1 MAAVAVAGATYS
13 PSRAWRIEMC
23 ALIASLPNNPVD
35 RAPVKARQRFT
46 VAHRPGAAHR
56 ERYVEKTKENL

>member
-1 MAAVAVAGATYS
+1 
-13 PSRAWRIEMC
+13 MC

-35 RAPVKARQRFT
+35 QAPVKARQRFT